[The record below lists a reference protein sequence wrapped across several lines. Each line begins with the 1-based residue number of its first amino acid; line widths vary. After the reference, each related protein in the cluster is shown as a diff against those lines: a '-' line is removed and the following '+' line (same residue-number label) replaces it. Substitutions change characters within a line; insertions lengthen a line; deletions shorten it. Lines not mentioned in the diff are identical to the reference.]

1 MPPFLIFALGALVGA
16 GATLLAPGV
25 SRNGRPMLKEAL
37 KTAMLL
43 AREAQV
49 RSAELI
55 ELAEDLYAEAKA
67 EAAAA
72 QAAAAVAV
80 ERPVRARRAA
90 PAKRKRAPVRKA
102 TAKTRARGVTNRAAR
117 PAASAAAAPSEHA

>member
-16 GATLLAPGV
+16 GATLLAPEV

-37 KTAMLL
+37 KTALLL
-43 AREAQV
+43 ARDAQV
-49 RSAELI
+49 RGAELM

-72 QAAAAVAV
+72 PRTVEV
-80 ERPVRARRAA
+80 ERPARARRAA
-90 PAKRKRAPVRKA
+90 PAKRKRAPARKA
-102 TAKTRARGVTNRAAR
+102 AARAASKR
-117 PAASAAAAPSEHA
+117 AVKAAADAEHA